1 MQQVNLYRGH
11 KSAVGKTA
19 DTRILLYAGLGP
31 LCLVLLLAGG
41 TELYLQQLSS
51 QRALVAQDLSDRNTE
66 VATFKSTL
74 TPPPLDPHL
83 ESELARLRET
93 RDELNANLAAIAQHT
108 NTASGGF
115 SDYFSGLA
123 RNTLDGLWFRNVA
136 VSAGGSEMLLKGQ
149 ALEPE
154 LVPQLLQ
161 TLANESAFSGRT
173 FRKVTFER
181 RDLDARPVVEF
192 ELRSAQSVELDD
204 AG

>member
-1 MQQVNLYRGH
+1 MQQINLYRGH
-11 KSAVGKTA
+11 QASVSNTANAKT
-19 DTRILLYAGLGP
+19 LLFAGLGA
-31 LCLVLLLAGG
+31 LCLVLVLAGSG
-41 TELYLQQLSS
+41 EVYLHQLSS
-51 QRALVAQDLSDRNTE
+51 KRAQVAQDLSGRQAE
-66 VATFKSTL
+66 LAAFKSTL

-83 ESELARLRET
+83 ESELDRLRET

-108 NTASGGF
+108 DAASGGF
-115 SDYFSGLA
+115 SDYFAGLA

-161 TLANESAFSGRT
+161 TLAHEPAFSGRS

-181 RDLDARPVVEF
+181 RDLEVRQVVEF
-192 ELRSAQSVELDD
+192 ELRSAESGELDD